1 MLLWPIQAQGSV
13 WGAAV
18 AVAVG
23 LVLRIS
29 CYQSPLMSMMNIGVE
44 KIVAA
49 EAAVVGVEAL
59 GVVCFTVAVCSV
71 RCCVLA
77 LHSLCSRV

>member
-13 WGAAV
+13 WGA

-29 CYQSPLMSMMNIGVE
+29 CYQSPLMSMMIIGVE
-44 KIVAA
+44 RIVVA
-49 EAAVVGVEAL
+49 EAAVAGVEAL

-71 RCCVLA
+71 RCFVLA
-77 LHSLCSRV
+77 PHSLCSRV